1 MKKVLLFLFLAI
13 NMVAWSQQNAP
24 LPIDPD
30 VRKGTLE
37 NGLTYYIRHNNLPE
51 NRADFYLA
59 QKAGSILEED
69 NEAGLAHFLEHMA
82 FNGTKNFPGKSM
94 LDYLE
99 KNGVKFGTNVN
110 AYTSFDETVYYLT
123 NVPMVRE
130 GLLDSCLLILHDWS
144 NALLLETEEIEK
156 ERGVIREEWRTRGGA
171 QSRILEKLLPEMYK
185 GSKYANRLP
194 IGKIE
199 VIENFK
205 PDELRA
211 FYHKWYRP
219 DLQGIIVVGN
229 VDVDK
234 VETKI
239 KHLFSPIN
247 LDPNRPKRE
256 YFPVPDNDDPIVATA
271 TDPEATRINLMVF
284 YKHDPVP
291 DEIKLSQAGLIINY
305 IDDVAGQMINERL
318 QEIIHKPDAPFT
330 SAYAYNGNYYIAKT
344 KDAWT
349 VVGNAAED
357 KIKDALAAMIRET
370 ERMKRFGFTPSEY
383 ERARENL
390 LKSYEN
396 AYNNRD
402 KQRNTSYTAE
412 YLRNFLNSEP
422 IPGIEYEY
430 ETMQTIASQIPVEV
444 INQTVAQLINDKNL
458 VISVSGPDKE
468 EIAYPKKDEL
478 VALSNEVK
486 AEKIEPY
493 QEEVSNEPLVPN
505 PPAPGKIVKTEKDE
519 KLGTTVWTL
528 ENGMKVV
535 LKSTDFK
542 NDEIL
547 MTASSEGGTSIY
559 AEEDP
564 LNSKMMNQV
573 MTLGGVGNFSVTNLR
588 KVLAG
593 KRASASPSIGL
604 ITQGMNGSSSIQD
617 FETMLQLVYLYFT
630 APRSD
635 EEAFVSYIKRVETQ
649 LKNQEVDPMVA
660 FSDSVTYALYGD
672 NPMTKRLKVEDL
684 PNIDYEKIMK
694 MYKQSF
700 SNPGSFTF
708 SFVGNI
714 DEEKVKP
721 IIEQYL
727 ASLPG
732 TPEKTEFKQIP
743 MDYRKGIIHNLF
755 ERQMQIPK
763 ASVFNGITGSIDFEQ
778 RNQMLMSIFGQI
790 LDIVYTEK
798 IREEEGGTYGV
809 YAGGGISRY
818 PKNQSLM
825 QIMYDTD
832 PAKMEKMNAIV
843 LDELQSIADNGPREA
858 DFSKVKE
865 FMRKKYYENIK
876 ENGYWLNILNNY
888 YFYGD
893 DNYSD
898 YLKILESF
906 TPNDVKT
913 FVKEF
918 LSQNNR
924 ATVIMMPKE

>member
-684 PNIDYEKIMK
+684 PNIDYEKIME

-700 SNPGSFTF
+700 GNPGSFTF

-843 LDELQSIADNGPREA
+843 LDELQSIADNGPRET

>member
-843 LDELQSIADNGPREA
+843 LDELQSIADNGPRET

>member
-1 MKKVLLFLFLAI
+1 MKKALLFLFLAI
-13 NMVAWSQQNAP
+13 NLTAWSQQIEP
-24 LPIDPD
+24 LPIDPN

-51 NRADFYLA
+51 NRADFYIA
-59 QKAGSILEED
+59 QKVGSMQEED
-69 NEAGLAHFLEHMA
+69 HQAGLAHFLEHMA

-99 KNGVKFGTNVN
+99 KNGVKFGANVN

-123 NVPMVRE
+123 NVPMVRQ

-144 NALLLETEEIEK
+144 NAISLETEEIEK

-185 GSKYANRLP
+185 GSKYADRLP

-199 VIENFK
+199 VINNFK
-205 PDELRA
+205 PEELRA
-211 FYHKWYRP
+211 YYKKWYRP

-229 VDVDK
+229 VNVDQ
-234 VETKI
+234 VEAKI
-239 KHLFSPIN
+239 KHFFSPIE

-256 YFPVPDNDDPIVATA
+256 YYPVPDNEDPIVAMA

-284 YKHDPVP
+284 YKHDPLP
-291 DEIKLSQAGLIINY
+291 DEVKLSQAGLIANY
-305 IDDVAGQMINERL
+305 INTVVSQMINERL
-318 QEIIHKPDAPFT
+318 QEIVQKPDAPFT
-330 SAYAYNGNYYIAKT
+330 SAYAYDDNYYIAKT

-349 VVGNAAED
+349 VVGNSSEN
-357 KIKDALAAMIRET
+357 KINDALAAMIRET
-370 ERMKRFGFTPSEY
+370 ERMKRFGFTVSEY
-383 ERARENL
+383 DRARENL

-402 KQRNTSYTAE
+402 KQRNASYTGE
-412 YLRNFLNSEP
+412 YLGNFLNSEP

-430 ETMQTIASQIPVEV
+430 EMMQTIASQIPVEI
-444 INQTVAQLINDKNL
+444 INQTVAQLIGDKNV
-458 VISVSGPDKE
+458 VISVSGPEKE
-468 EIAYPKKDEL
+468 GIAYPTKDEL
-478 VALSNEVK
+478 VALFNKVN
-486 AEKIEPY
+486 AEKIAPY
-493 QEEVSNEPLVPN
+493 QEEISDEPLVPN
-505 PPAPGKIVKTEKDE
+505 LPAPGKIRKTEKNE
-519 KLGTTVWTL
+519 TLGTTVWTL
-528 ENGMKVV
+528 GNGMKVV

-542 NDEIL
+542 NDEIV
-547 MTASSEGGTSIY
+547 MTATSEGGTSIY

-564 LNSKMMNQV
+564 LNSKVMNQV

-593 KRASASPSIGL
+593 KRATASPSISL
-604 ITQGMNGSSSIQD
+604 TTQSMNGSSSIKD

-635 EEAFVSYIKRVETQ
+635 NDAFVSYIQRMETQ
-649 LKNQEVDPMVA
+649 LKNQEADPMVA
-660 FSDSVTYALYGD
+660 FSDSVTYALYGN

-684 PNIDYEKIMK
+684 PKIDYGKIMK

-708 SFVGNI
+708 TFVGNI

-732 TPEKTEFKQIP
+732 KPTKTEFKKIP
-743 MDYRKGIIHNLF
+743 MNYRKGLIYNVF
-755 ERQMQIPK
+755 EREMQLPK
-763 ASVFNGITGSIDFEQ
+763 ASVFNGITGTIDFTQ
-778 RNQMLMSIFGQI
+778 KNRMLMSMLGQI

-798 IREEEGGTYGV
+798 IREDEGGTYGV

-818 PKNQSLM
+818 PKNQSLL
-825 QIMYDTD
+825 QIIYDTD
-832 PAKMEKMNAIV
+832 PAKMEKLNAIV
-843 LDELQSIADNGPREA
+843 LDELQLIAANSPRET

-876 ENGYWLNILNNY
+876 ENSYWLNILDNY

-893 DNYSD
+893 DDHSN
-898 YLKILESF
+898 YLKILESI
-906 TPNDVKT
+906 TPSDVKI